1 MSIEYIDA
9 EDELFGMVN
18 QAFALAITGITPAP
32 SLFFPSDLNVPP
44 SPNDIYA
51 TCSFVIVTD
60 GQSGIGAP
68 GGKSLYEAVGLLTV
82 QIYAPKQVASAF
94 RTAQEM
100 ADMIRN
106 VFRGHS
112 TSGEIW
118 FRNPRVTPVG
128 GNTTMNQVNVVVT
141 CTYKTEK

>member
-9 EDELFGMVN
+9 QDELFGMTK
-18 QAFALAITGITPAP
+18 QAFDIAITGVDPAP
-32 SLFFPSDLNVPP
+32 SLFFPGDLISPP
-44 SPNDIYA
+44 PVNEIYA
-51 TCSFVIVTD
+51 TCSFVVVTD

-68 GGKSLYEAVGLLTV
+68 GGVSLYEAVGLLTV
-82 QIYAPKQVASAF
+82 QIYAPKQSASSF

-100 ADMIRN
+100 ADAIRN